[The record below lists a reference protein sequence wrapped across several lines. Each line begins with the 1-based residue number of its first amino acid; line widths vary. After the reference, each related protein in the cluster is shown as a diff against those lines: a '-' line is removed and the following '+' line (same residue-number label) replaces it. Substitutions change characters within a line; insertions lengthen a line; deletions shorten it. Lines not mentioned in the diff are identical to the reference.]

1 VLLTPCRAGN
11 VVVNQENQA
20 LRHVASAARLLAA
33 GRRGLQTGRARAH
46 FHEPHGVVVA
56 LNAEFVLTD
65 TENHAI
71 HDG

>member
-1 VLLTPCRAGN
+1 M
-11 VVVNQENQA
+11 
-20 LRHVASAARLLAA
+20 ASAARLLAA